1 MMNEIISQKSLENE
15 YNKLY
20 SENITIKKRNNPDEY
35 KLIFKIN
42 SFNENNYWS
51 NEEMFN
57 SFLINCHN
65 TAFIPYTTL
74 IINNNRYIYII
85 KNIKK
90 NKKNENIVCYVSSR
104 EIDFKNKKTKKLNEL
119 PERKGMFKFK

>member
-1 MMNEIISQKSLENE
+1 MNEIISQKSLENE

-85 KNIKK
+85 
-90 NKKNENIVCYVSSR
+90 
-104 EIDFKNKKTKKLNEL
+104 LNYCL
-119 PERKGMFKFK
+119 II